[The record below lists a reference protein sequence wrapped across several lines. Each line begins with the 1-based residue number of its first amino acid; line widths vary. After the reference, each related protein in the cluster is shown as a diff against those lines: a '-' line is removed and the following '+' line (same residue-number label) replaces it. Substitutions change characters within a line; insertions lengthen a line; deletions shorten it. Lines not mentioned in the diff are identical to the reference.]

1 MCPVLDLVIKIIE
14 VYPVSISYVF
24 EALSVYTS
32 DMGQL
37 AHSRLYGRDTKSMV
51 TLCGRLVQIFQSK
64 FEEYIP
70 TASQILNHF
79 IELQSNLLSLYESN
93 THLYLSELISA
104 LFRTINLFINWL
116 VLFRKWLREN
126 KTDQIDT
133 IDRLIVYLINI
144 CIASIHRQVCLFII
158 KR

>member
-1 MCPVLDLVIKIIE
+1 LIIKIIE

-24 EALSVYTS
+24 DALSVFTS
-32 DMGQL
+32 DMAQL

-51 TLCGRLVQIFQSK
+51 ILCGRLVQIFQHK

-79 IELQSNLLSLYESN
+79 IELQSKLLSLYESN
-93 THLYLSELISA
+93 THLYLSELIAA

-116 VLFRKWLREN
+116 VLFRNWLREN

-133 IDRLIVYLINI
+133 IDSLIVYIINM
-144 CIASIHRQVCLFII
+144 CIASIHRQVCLLII
-158 KR
+158 K